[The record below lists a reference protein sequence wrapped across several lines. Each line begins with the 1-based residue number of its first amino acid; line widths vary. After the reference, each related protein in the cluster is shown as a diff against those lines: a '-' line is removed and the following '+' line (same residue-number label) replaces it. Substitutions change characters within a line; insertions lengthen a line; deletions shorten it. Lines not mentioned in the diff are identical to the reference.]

1 MKIIC
6 VIPARGGSK
15 GIPNKNLQLV
25 GGLPLIARSVLA
37 SVACKA
43 IVKTYVSSDS
53 DRILKIGEQYGAS
66 TIKRDIN
73 ISGDENSTEDVLLHC
88 LEFLKKEGTE
98 PEILVY
104 LQCTSPFTTAKD
116 IDKVIKSLLDNN
128 DVDCV
133 FSAMKDHSFLWKI
146 SDQGF
151 AKGVNH
157 ASYEQR
163 LRRQDLQTV
172 TYRENGAVYA
182 IRVPVL
188 LKSKN
193 RFGYKAL
200 PVVAAE
206 VLPFEIDKVNELHM
220 AQVMNRLFPTP
231 AINNNFYNI
240 KLVVMDFD
248 GVHTNDLAF
257 LSQDGVESVQVSRA
271 DGLGCGLLKEA
282 GYKLLILTREEN
294 PVVIKRAEKLGVE
307 IINGVKDKLSVL
319 KQFCNKNE
327 LEQKHVAYIGND
339 INDLDCLKWAGL
351 SVIPADANINLLKYG
366 FTILDSSGGKGAI
379 RELAEILIKK

>member
-1 MKIIC
+1 MQNIRNS
-6 VIPARGGSK
+6 RG
-15 GIPNKNLQLV
+15 
-25 GGLPLIARSVLA
+25 
-37 SVACKA
+37 
-43 IVKTYVSSDS
+43 
-53 DRILKIGEQYGAS
+53 
-66 TIKRDIN
+66 
-73 ISGDENSTEDVLLHC
+73 
-88 LEFLKKEGTE
+88 
-98 PEILVY
+98 
-104 LQCTSPFTTAKD
+104 
-116 IDKVIKSLLDNN
+116 
-128 DVDCV
+128 
-133 FSAMKDHSFLWKI
+133 SFLWKI

>member
-157 ASYEQR
+157 TGYEQR
-163 LRRQDLQTV
+163 LRRQDLQTF

-182 IRVPVL
+182 IRVPAL